1 MLLHFSYNNCTYKM
15 DRMAE
20 ATLVAKDK
28 IYIFLFCN
36 TTSLVYSDLFAAH
49 LLLL

>member
-1 MLLHFSYNNCTYKM
+1 M

-20 ATLVAKDK
+20 ATAVAKDK

-36 TTSLVYSDLFAAH
+36 TTSLVYT
-49 LLLL
+49 

>member
-1 MLLHFSYNNCTYKM
+1 MLLHFSYCTYKM

-20 ATLVAKDK
+20 ATVVAKDK

-36 TTSLVYSDLFAAH
+36 TTSLVYTDLCAAH